1 MTPLPISR
9 LEARAAGLKF
19 YTAGPRCARS
29 HGTGRL
35 VFNGKCL
42 GCIAHDRA
50 ALDAIKAAVRAETL
64 KTAREKILRELAR
77 EAKAAAE
84 AKAKADRAK
93 ERAAEKAE
101 RAAAR
106 KKAASKAT
114 REARTAAMEAA
125 KGEGAAE
132 GLAAPAPAPVLDLS
146 PQVPPWEDEPAV
158 LLHPIR
164 EEFDSLTP
172 WEDEAAPWD

>member
-9 LEARAAGLKF
+9 LEARAAGLKV

-29 HGTGRL
+29 HGMGRL

-50 ALDAIKAAVRAETL
+50 ALVAIKAAVRESTL

-77 EAKAAAE
+77 EAKAAAD

-93 ERAAEKAE
+93 ERAAEKAA

-114 REARTAAMEAA
+114 REARAAAREAA
-125 KGEGAAE
+125 KGQGAAE
-132 GLAAPAPAPVLDLS
+132 GLAAPAPALDLS
-146 PQVPPWEDEPAV
+146 HQVPPWEDEAAATVPA
-158 LLHPIR
+158 IQ